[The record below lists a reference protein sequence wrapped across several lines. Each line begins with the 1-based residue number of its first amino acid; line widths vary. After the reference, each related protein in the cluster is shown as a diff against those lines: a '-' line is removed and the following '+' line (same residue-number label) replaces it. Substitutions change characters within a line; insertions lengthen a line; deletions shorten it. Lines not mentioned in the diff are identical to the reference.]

1 MAEAH
6 RTNGLF
12 ITGTDT
18 GVGKTVVAAGLVRLF
33 RNRGIRCVAVKPVE
47 TGCRLKDG
55 MLHPED
61 GTVLVDASEGDI
73 SLDECVPLRFSLP
86 ASPAR
91 AAAME
96 GARLHVDDL
105 VEHVRT
111 LAESVD
117 LIAVEGAG
125 GLMVPIEQ
133 GLMMIDLME
142 RLAYPV
148 MLVARTRLGTVN
160 HTLLSVEALQRRG
173 IEIAGIVLSG
183 LETSVGP
190 EEQFTPKDIARFATD
205 VPIVVLPYL
214 SREIVA
220 DPERIAS
227 VMEESWP
234 QDFLERCTEHIT
246 R

>member
-1 MAEAH
+1 MAETN

-33 RNRGIRCVAVKPVE
+33 RNRGIRCVGVKPVE
-47 TGCRLKDG
+47 TGCSLKSG
-55 MLHPED
+55 MLYPED
-61 GTVLVDASEGDI
+61 GAALVEASEGDI

-96 GARLHVDDL
+96 GARLHVEDL
-105 VEHVRT
+105 VEHVRA
-111 LAESVD
+111 LAERVD

-125 GLMVPIEQ
+125 GLMVPIEED
-133 GLMMIDLME
+133 LMMIDLMQ

-160 HTLLSVEALQRRG
+160 HTLLSVEALRQRG
-173 IEIAGIVLSG
+173 IEIAGIILSC
-183 LETSVGP
+183 LESSVGP
-190 EEQFTPKDIARFATD
+190 EEEFTPKDIARFATD
-205 VPIVVLPYL
+205 VPSAVLPHL
-214 SREIVA
+214 SGEIVA
-220 DPERIAS
+220 DPNRIAS
-227 VMEESWP
+227 VMGERWP
-234 QDFLERCTEHIT
+234 QDFLQRCIEHI
-246 R
+246 RQ